1 MHDNEAQGNEMLIH
15 VGVAIYALAIVLQT
29 LSFWA
34 NAYVFGWMTL
44 KYVALMGLGLLPIVL
59 LEGRARAAKAL
70 GAFFAVLALSG
81 SLTYSE
87 SSVDGAVSGG
97 RRALEARAE
106 AAAQDYEA
114 RRTSEYR
121 DYQYA
126 DALLS
131 GVQTDLSGGKNHMDA
146 KEWTAKVAELKAD
159 RDAKKKAYD
168 EKVKAAQTLDA
179 AKELTEL
186 RHDLE
191 FRYTNNELNSRRS
204 DLYSAKALDFFILL
218 GAALFVIGCLL
229 PGEYAVPPYS
239 PPAPPVKQP

>member
-29 LSFWA
+29 FSFWA

-44 KYVALMGLGLLPIVL
+44 KYIALLGLGLLPIVL

-81 SLTYSE
+81 GLTYTE

-97 RRALEARAE
+97 KRALEARV
-106 AAAQDYEA
+106 AAAEMDYEA

-126 DALLS
+126 DALLR
-131 GVQTDLSGGKNHMDA
+131 GVETDLSGGKNHMDA
-146 KEWTAKVAELKAD
+146 KDWTAKVEKLKAD

-168 EKVKAAQTLDA
+168 DAVKAAQTLDA
-179 AKELTEL
+179 AEDLTEL
-186 RHDLE
+186 RQERE
-191 FRYTNNELNSRRS
+191 FRYSDSELNSRRA

-239 PPAPPVKQP
+239 PPAPPAKQP